1 MTMHSLVGNSYEL
14 INIVLIYDYPNTV
27 KKNDNTVYIII
38 TLDAC
43 LVLDVP
49 PRVLDLHSEARQSLL
64 CNVCMSFGHNH
75 ILLQVSSTYNINST
89 VSFV

>member
-14 INIVLIYDYPNTV
+14 INIVLIYDYANNV

-49 PRVLDLHSEARQSLL
+49 PRVLD
-64 CNVCMSFGHNH
+64 
-75 ILLQVSSTYNINST
+75 
-89 VSFV
+89 